1 MKIAVISSDN
11 TVLIYENNILNG
23 LYTEYFNS
31 NREAYGDAFEDIIKF
46 VMTSTG
52 CDEKMAT
59 DLVFEVEGQ
68 LCMDEERD
76 YYDGQEVIYPDE
88 NDVV

>member
-1 MKIAVISSDN
+1 MSKFKDLIIDIEACIAN
-11 TVLIYENNILNG
+11 
-23 LYTEYFNS
+23 
-31 NREAYGDAFEDIIKF
+31 GDAFEDVIKF

-52 CDEKMAT
+52 CDEKTAT